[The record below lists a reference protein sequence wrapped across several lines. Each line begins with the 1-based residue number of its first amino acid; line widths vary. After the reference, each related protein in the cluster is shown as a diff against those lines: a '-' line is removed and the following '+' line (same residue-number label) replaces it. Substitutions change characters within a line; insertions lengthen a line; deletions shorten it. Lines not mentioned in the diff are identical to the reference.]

1 MGKGRRQVT
10 RYIVISV
17 DKSYLLKKIW
27 WCGAVKFLRIHWLI
41 CGALLS
47 ANVYL
52 VYMFHQVGLRP
63 VPRPPSFLYLQY
75 SIPNFTRAGVL
86 EGDESNMLKLRKKSC
101 VLHKNGRFLRVQGVI

>member
-27 WCGAVKFLRIHWLI
+27 WCGAVKF
-41 CGALLS
+41 LS